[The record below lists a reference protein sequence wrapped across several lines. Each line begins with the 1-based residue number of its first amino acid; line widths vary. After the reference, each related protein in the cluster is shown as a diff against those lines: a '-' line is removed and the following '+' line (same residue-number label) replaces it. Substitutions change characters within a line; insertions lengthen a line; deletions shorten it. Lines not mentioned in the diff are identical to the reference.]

1 MKNTNHPKLCTNFAF
16 LFFRTQPAAGSYPQF
31 CLLQP
36 VHAAAS
42 LRMLAASAGVSPTEH
57 RRAAPTRAAAVGAAH
72 GGALHSPPRRQRV
85 PGTSAAAGGTLCGQ
99 ACRQPLPIHVRA
111 SGFMPRFWRLL
122 APSPPLA
129 LPCRPPLSRDGARL
143 RALSMGRDRPL
154 LGSPKAMGD
163 QQVSLVE
170 MCRPARSLA
179 SPLFKTLT
187 CCRS

>member
-1 MKNTNHPKLCTNFAF
+1 MQIQK
-16 LFFRTQPAAGSYPQF
+16 AGGTDSSY
-31 CLLQP
+31 
-36 VHAAAS
+36 AAAACCCV
-42 LRMLAASAGVSPTEH
+42 AARAGGVRWVSPTEH
-57 RRAAPTRAAAVGAAH
+57 RRPAPTRAATVGATH

-99 ACRQPLPIHVRA
+99 ACRQPLPVHVCA

-129 LPCRPPLSRDGARL
+129 LPCRPPLGRDGARL

-163 QQVSLVE
+163 RQVSLVE

>member
-1 MKNTNHPKLCTNFAF
+1 VREGVALQNRMGKPLLGACFADKKGRLPSGCSAACLTSRSKLCTKVTF

-72 GGALHSPPRRQRV
+72 GGALHSPPRRQRM

-99 ACRQPLPIHVRA
+99 ACRQPLPLHVCAR
-111 SGFMPRFWRLL
+111 
-122 APSPPLA
+122 PSSCCA
-129 LPCRPPLSRDGARL
+129 CA
-143 RALSMGRDRPL
+143 
-154 LGSPKAMGD
+154 
-163 QQVSLVE
+163 VSLLLL
-170 MCRPARSLA
+170 CL
-179 SPLFKTLT
+179 
-187 CCRS
+187 